1 MNKKRGFTLIEI
13 VIALAIIGILVAIA
27 VPSYQS
33 QLRKGRRADAQAHLV
48 NLANKQQ
55 QYILDART
63 YALGGTALTDLGAPA
78 PTSVTQYYLL
88 AVTPAAPSTP
98 PTFTLFATPIAGSV
112 QEPDGI
118 LTIDS
123 AGAKQ
128 RLVGGVDK
136 GW

>member
-1 MNKKRGFTLIEI
+1 MNKTRGFTLIEI
-13 VIALAIIGILVAIA
+13 IIAMAIIAILVAIA
-27 VPSYQS
+27 IPSYQG
-33 QLRKGRRADAQAHLV
+33 QLRKARRADAQAHLV

-63 YALGGTALTDLGAPA
+63 YALGGTALADLGAPA
-78 PTSVTQYYLL
+78 PTSVTQYYVL
-88 AVTPAAPSTP
+88 AVTPGAPSTP
-98 PTFTLFATPIAGSV
+98 PTFTLFASPIGGSV

-118 LTIDS
+118 LTIDH